1 MKGRLFIVKKI
12 YEEPMIVVEQYA
24 LTQNVA
30 ACETKV
36 GFNNNECVLNDPQAT
51 DQMKD
56 LAGVGF
62 FNAGTNGCAE
72 GNHASGMDG
81 FDALCY
87 HTNVAAAFTS

>member
-1 MKGRLFIVKKI
+1 MKKI

-36 GFNNNECVLNDPQAT
+36 GFNNSECVMNDPQST

-56 LAGVGF
+56 LAGAGF
-62 FNAGTNGCAE
+62 FNSGDTGCGE
-72 GNHASGMDG
+72 GNHASDMDG

-87 HTNVAAAFTS
+87 HTNAGAAFTS

>member
-36 GFNNNECVLNDPQAT
+36 GFNDNECVLKDPQAT

-56 LAGVGF
+56 LANAGF
-62 FNAGTNGCAE
+62 FNNGDCKLS
-72 GNHASGMDG
+72 ASGMDG

-87 HTNVAAAFTS
+87 HTNAGATFNS